1 MNKFKFYDEDIESNL
16 SHATEVVNGLD
27 DTTEV
32 GFILTIRGTEILL
45 TEAELHYMQDEINK
59 LK

>member
-1 MNKFKFYDEDIESNL
+1 MNKFEFYDEDIESGASYSTPFINQ
-16 SHATEVVNGLD
+16 LD
-27 DTTEV
+27 GVTEV